1 MRIVIVDWIQF
12 IERAGSLIGLLMVA
26 SGAVF
31 MLSGW
36 RLARMAMIAIYALIG
51 IGAGVALAPESLGP
65 TTTAIAAGTIVA
77 GLGYSLKDYAAPVL
91 AGIIGTLGIW
101 AILGSSTIPA
111 PTIFIVL
118 FMVFV
123 RADRDGV
130 EQPHRHGRLS
140 DVVRRWHVHRVWHR
154 LDDHGQS
161 GDGAAF
167 PLDDEVLGVLP
178 VHAGRPD
185 RLRNSASTRRRESP
199 RKVARPQG
207 LNRAITTL
215 AVTVTNMTTVSMILR
230 IAPVI

>member
-123 RADRDGV
+123 ALTATA
-130 EQPHRHGRLS
+130 LS
-140 DVVRRWHVHRVWHR
+140 NRIATAVYLTSFV
-154 LDDHGQS
+154 GGTFIAS
-161 GDGAAF
+161 G
-167 PLDDEVLGVLP
+167 
-178 VHAGRPD
+178 
-185 RLRNSASTRRRESP
+185 
-199 RKVARPQG
+199 
-207 LNRAITTL
+207 I
-215 AVTVTNMTTVSMILR
+215 VSMIMASQAM
-230 IAPVI
+230 APHFRSMTKFWVFYPFMLIVPTVCGILLQLGDAKARGK